1 MGLFYVERE
10 RLFMLHYK
18 NGDLLKSDCTVVMHQ
33 ANCRSTM
40 GSGIAASIAKKYPGA
55 KIVDENSLY
64 DPDEKFGSYTAYK
77 DDNGVTIVNLYGQYN
92 FGREVLQTNY
102 DKLESAIDMFF
113 HAVNSGIYNKSSLK
127 IGVPYKMGCDRAG
140 GDWSVVSDILD
151 RQSKKHQLDIY
162 IYKL

>member
-1 MGLFYVERE
+1 
-10 RLFMLHYK
+10 MLYYK
-18 NGDLLKSDCTVVMHQ
+18 NGDLLESDCTVVMHQ

-55 KIVDENSLY
+55 QLVDKNSLY
-64 DPDEKFGSYTAYK
+64 NPDEKFGKYTAYK
-77 DDNGVTIVNLYGQYN
+77 AENEVTIVNLYGQYD
-92 FGREVLQTNY
+92 FGRQKLQTNY
-102 DKLESAIDMFF
+102 EMLENAIDMFL
-113 HAVNSGIYNKSSLK
+113 HAINSGIYNKSKLK

-140 GDWSVVSDILD
+140 GDWMVVSEILE